1 MSTINIY
8 QEIFDTHNDFFK
20 TYLKDFSP
28 EIKLTKFSNWRL
40 SYINYITDV
49 NLLYKIIS

>member
-8 QEIFDTHNDFFK
+8 QEIFDTHNDFYK

-28 EIKLTKFSNWRL
+28 EIELTKFSNWRL
-40 SYINYITDV
+40 SYINYMTDV
-49 NLLYKIIS
+49 KY